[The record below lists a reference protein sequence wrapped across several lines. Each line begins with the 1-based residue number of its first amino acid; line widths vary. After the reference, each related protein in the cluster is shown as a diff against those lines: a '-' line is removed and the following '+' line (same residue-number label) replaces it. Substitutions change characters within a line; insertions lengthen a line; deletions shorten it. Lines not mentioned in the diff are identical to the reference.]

1 MTQKQI
7 LRDIV
12 REIKR
17 KPSSTGALKS
27 KLKRAIQSGV
37 DVNQPLYRGRT
48 LMHYAVKANAKGTVR
63 ILGELGV
70 DARVCDLDYNTPL
83 HFAIL
88 HDCYYAIKELLKLE
102 IDINALGEFEQTPL
116 HLAVIKGN
124 LDIIKLLINHGAD
137 LMLVDEKNLTPL
149 DYAIDENNEKIIKY
163 LQSCM
168 KEYAHELQDY

>member
-1 MTQKQI
+1 M
-7 LRDIV
+7 
-12 REIKR
+12 
-17 KPSSTGALKS
+17 
-27 KLKRAIQSGV
+27 
-37 DVNQPLYRGRT
+37 
-48 LMHYAVKANAKGTVR
+48 
-63 ILGELGV
+63 
-70 DARVCDLDYNTPL
+70 